1 MSRYSNSD
9 VPIEFCVVGLILAVV
24 LFWCASCVGANSVE
38 SEVHKYKYLI
48 ANGVYYS
55 TSNIESVDYTARY
68 RESDCVEFY
77 LRDGTV
83 IRCKEGQYT
92 LTNTDKGE

>member
-1 MSRYSNSD
+1 MSRYNDSEFS
-9 VPIEFCVVGLILAVV
+9 IEFCIVGLILTFV

-38 SEVHKYKYLI
+38 SEVHKYKYLV

-55 TSNIESVDYTARY
+55 TSDIESVEYAARY
-68 RESDCVEFY
+68 RESDIVEFY

-83 IRCKEGQYT
+83 IRCKESQYT
-92 LTNTDKGE
+92 LTNTNKGE

>member
-9 VPIEFCVVGLILAVV
+9 VPIEFCIVGIILSIV

-38 SEVHKYKYLI
+38 SEVHRYNYLV

-55 TSNIESVDYTARY
+55 TSDIESVDYTARY
-68 RESDCVEFY
+68 R
-77 LRDGTV
+77 
-83 IRCKEGQYT
+83 
-92 LTNTDKGE
+92 